1 MKSAVFRRWRENARV
16 EETRLEAGEITVHVV
31 PGRNQLTVAIAGRT
45 TVDTSPD
52 LRSVLLGLLRRGT
65 APVVVIDVSAL
76 SYLDMSGIA
85 TLLEA
90 LKAARERS
98 VKLRLAGMS
107 GQVRALAEIA
117 QLDTIYRAWG
127 SEVEFR

>member
-1 MKSAVFRRWRENARV
+1 MKSALFRRWTKKVRV
-16 EETRLEAGEITVHVV
+16 EETRLEGGEITASVV
-31 PGRNQLTVAIAGRT
+31 SDSDQLTLAIAGRT
-45 TVDTSPD
+45 TVDSSPH

-65 APVVVIDVSAL
+65 APVVVVDLSAL

-90 LKAARERS
+90 LKAASERS
-98 VKLRLAGMS
+98 VKLRLTGMS
-107 GQVRALAEIA
+107 GQARTLAEIA
-117 QLDTIYRAWG
+117 QLDTIYLAWG

>member
-1 MKSAVFRRWRENARV
+1 MKTALFRRWREKARV
-16 EETRLEAGEITVHVV
+16 EETRLEGGEITVHVV
-31 PGRNQLTVAIAGRT
+31 PGSNQLTVAVAGRT

-52 LRSVLLGLLRRGT
+52 LRSVLLELLRRVT
-65 APVVVIDVSAL
+65 ALVVVIDASAL

-98 VKLRLAGMS
+98 VKLRLTGMS
-107 GQVRALAEIA
+107 GQVRRLAEVA

>member
-1 MKSAVFRRWRENARV
+1 MKSAVFRRWRENTRV
-16 EETRLEAGEITVHVV
+16 EETRLDAGEISVYVI
-31 PGRNQLTVAIAGRT
+31 PGSNPLTVAIAGRT

-52 LRSVLLGLLRRGT
+52 LRCFLLGLLRRGT
-65 APVVVIDVSAL
+65 APVVVIDFSAL
-76 SYLDMSGIA
+76 FYLDMSGIA
-85 TLLEA
+85 TLLEV
-90 LKAARERS
+90 LKVAHERS

-107 GQVRALAEIA
+107 GQARALAEIA

>member
-1 MKSAVFRRWRENARV
+1 MKSALFRRWREHAGV
-16 EETRLEAGEITVHVV
+16 EETRLEAGEITVHVA
-31 PGRNQLTVAIAGRT
+31 PGSDQLTVAIAGRT
-45 TVDTSPD
+45 TADTSPD
-52 LRSVLLGLLRRGT
+52 LRSVLLGLLRRVT
-65 APVVVIDVSAL
+65 APVVVIDATAL

-107 GQVRALAEIA
+107 GQVRRLAEVA
-117 QLDTIYRAWG
+117 QLDTIYRNWG

>member
-1 MKSAVFRRWRENARV
+1 MKSALFHRLGTNASV
-16 EETRLEAGEITVHVV
+16 EETLLEAGEITIQVI
-31 PGRNQLTVAIAGRT
+31 PGSNQVTLAIAGRT

-52 LRSVLLGLLRRGT
+52 LRSVLLGLFRRGL
-65 APVVVIDVSAL
+65 APVVVIDFSAL

-98 VKLRLAGMS
+98 VKLRLTGIS
-107 GQVRALAEIA
+107 GQVRALAEIG